1 MKGRIMHRRVAAI
14 CLALLCSS
22 PLADEAVLAWQDYKG
37 IIYVT
42 GGIGE
47 DELAEINAARSGFN
61 VRVLLAEKAGTYVAG
76 VRVVVSESNGT
87 KVLEVESAGPY
98 LLAKLPEGNYRIS
111 VTYGDQMQQKDFVVQ
126 PGRAREFVFRW

>member
-1 MKGRIMHRRVAAI
+1 MHRRVAAI

-22 PLADEAVLAWQDYKG
+22 PLADEAVLSWQDYKG

-87 KVLEVESAGPY
+87 KVLEAESAGPY

-111 VTYGDQMQQKDFVVQ
+111 VTYGDQMQQQDFVVQ